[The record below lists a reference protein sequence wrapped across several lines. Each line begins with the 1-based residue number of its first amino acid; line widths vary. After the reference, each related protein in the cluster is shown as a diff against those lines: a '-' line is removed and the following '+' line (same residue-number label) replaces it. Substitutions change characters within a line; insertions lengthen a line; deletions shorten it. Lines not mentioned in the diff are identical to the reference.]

1 MTVVHSQAPGTGT
14 ALRPASDPIPYV
26 DLLSLVGET
35 NRCPGGKR
43 TIRRIA
49 SRLGIG
55 PGTRVLEIG
64 SNTGFTSLELA
75 KITGCTAV
83 GIDVSPAAVAEA
95 ERKRVSLPSWI
106 ADRVSFSVGDACD
119 IKHDDASFDVIVCGG
134 ANTFVQDREAALRE
148 YLRVLRPYGFVSVT
162 NLYYRKA
169 PDQQLLDDLRE
180 VLGFEIP
187 PYGLR
192 DWLKV
197 LAPAEWEIYDLQTT
211 DLVDR
216 PASVVEAYSAAL
228 CSAERLPDLDEVTRL
243 QVKEQWQHVTS
254 VFNRN
259 HAHLGF
265 MELTLRRNMPGD
277 EEQPELFLMPGT
289 WDHYFEQGFVAGPR
303 QTPPTHAGP

>member
-1 MTVVHSQAPGTGT
+1 MPVVQIETQHAD
-14 ALRPASDPIPYV
+14 PARQLTPSRIPYV

-55 PGTRVLEIG
+55 PHTRVLEIG
-64 SNTGFTSLELA
+64 SNTGFTSLELT

-83 GIDVSPAAVAEA
+83 GIDVNPAAVAEA
-95 ERKRVSLPSWI
+95 ERKRASLPARI
-106 ADRVSFSVGDACD
+106 AERVSFSVGDACD
-119 IKHDDASFDVIVCGG
+119 IQYDDASFDVIVCGG
-134 ANTFVQDREAALRE
+134 ANTFVQNREAALDE

-169 PDQQLLDDLRE
+169 PDQQLLADLKD

-192 DWLKV
+192 DWLQI
-197 LAPAEWEIYDLQTT
+197 LAPAQWEIYDLETT
-211 DLVDR
+211 DLADR
-216 PASVVEAYSAAL
+216 PDSVVEAYSDAL
-228 CSAERLPDLDEVTRL
+228 CSAERLPHIDEATRL
-243 QVKEQWQHVTS
+243 RVREQWHRVIS

-265 MELTLRRNMPGD
+265 MELTLRKSMPGD

-289 WDHYFEQGFVAGPR
+289 WDPYFEQGFVTAPAADTTG
-303 QTPPTHAGP
+303 TALS